1 MIGLS
6 LFLLE
11 PILPP
16 DLAMDTPDFDEIKVV
31 KFRWLL
37 RDFCCQLPS
46 LKKASKYQAIL
57 GLIISTIFLLLGTG
71 GNFLL
76 ARLAY
81 TSSNDSYA
89 SYKRNGTLY
98 IWSFQFGI
106 TFITVGA
113 LLLIYNL
120 VLLSKVRANRG
131 VGVFKTIKV
140 GCLISLYIE
149 LFTTF
154 GFLLLYFVIIIESK
168 MDGRQMTNGDGYLTL
183 ALGILQSLLLLLT
196 VLGIYGIH
204 GVKPKIVSAFIYIKG
219 IFYALAIILLLVM
232 IVFNG
237 VFLILPSL
245 LLVMIFVYYYLKI
258 FVLHVNMMTV
268 DSNSPLPLSTPA
280 SQHSRR

>member
-1 MIGLS
+1 MV
-6 LFLLE
+6 
-11 PILPP
+11 
-16 DLAMDTPDFDEIKVV
+16 TPDFDEIKVV
-31 KFRWLL
+31 KFQWLL

-149 LFTTF
+149 LFTNF
-154 GFLLLYFVIIIESK
+154 GFLVMNFVSVILI
-168 MDGRQMTNGDGYLTL
+168 GYMELVVD
-183 ALGILQSLLLLLT
+183 ILFSQSLLLLLT

-237 VFLILPSL
+237 IFLILPSL

-268 DSNSPLPLSTPA
+268 DPNSPNQHQLVNTPGDKNGL
-280 SQHSRR
+280 

>member
-1 MIGLS
+1 
-6 LFLLE
+6 
-11 PILPP
+11 
-16 DLAMDTPDFDEIKVV
+16 MDTPDFDEIKVV

-57 GLIISTIFLLLGTG
+57 GLIISTIFLVLGTG

-76 ARLAY
+76 ASLA
-81 TSSNDSYA
+81 SSE
-89 SYKRNGTLY
+89 RNGTLFV
-98 IWSFQFGI
+98 WSFQFGI
-106 TFITVGA
+106 TFVTVGA

-149 LFTTF
+149 LITTF

-168 MDGRQMTNGDGYLTL
+168 MDGRQMENGDGYWTL
-183 ALGILQSLLLLLT
+183 ALGILLSLLLLLT

-219 IFYALAIILLLVM
+219 IFYALAIIILLLM
-232 IVFNG
+232 IVSNG
-237 VFLILPSL
+237 VLPIIPSIL
-245 LLVMIFVYYYLKI
+245 LLMIFVYYYLKT

-268 DSNSPLPLSTPA
+268 DPNSPYQHQLVNTPDDED
-280 SQHSRR
+280 